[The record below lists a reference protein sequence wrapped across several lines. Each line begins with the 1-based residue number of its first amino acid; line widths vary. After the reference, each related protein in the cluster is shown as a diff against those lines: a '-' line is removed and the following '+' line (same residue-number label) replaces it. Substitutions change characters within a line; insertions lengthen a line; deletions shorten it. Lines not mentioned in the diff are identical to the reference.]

1 MSDKKS
7 IDRVREHEA
16 ADQPKK
22 DRAKQKVAQDQSGI
36 KQRARAF
43 DDDAATRA
51 LRAGRDPA
59 ADESAAAADE
69 EGP

>member
-1 MSDKKS
+1 MSEKQS

-16 ADQPKK
+16 ANQPKK
-22 DRAKQKVAQDQSGI
+22 DRAKQKVAQDQSAI

-43 DDDAATRA
+43 DDDAATRE

-59 ADESAAAADE
+59 ADESAVEAEDSQ
-69 EGP
+69 

>member
-7 IDRVREHEA
+7 IDRVRDHEA

-22 DRAKQKVAQDQSGI
+22 DRAKQKVAQDQSAI
-36 KQRARAF
+36 KQRARTF
-43 DDDAATRA
+43 DDDAATRE

-59 ADESAAAADE
+59 ADESASTAEDNE
-69 EGP
+69 